1 MRSLKIV
8 LLAVSMFSVVSL
20 QAQTVD
26 EIINKYFEALG
37 GKDKVASMKSI
48 HTEYDV
54 EVSGIAA
61 SGASW
66 IVSGKAFRNEMNF
79 NGQQMVQCYTDTSGW
94 SVNPFMGEMTPTP
107 MTADQVKAGLG
118 QLDLAGPLYNYA
130 AKGNTVELLGKEAVD
145 GKPAFKLKIKTQAGP
160 EITSWIDA
168 TTYYLVKNY
177 IKATVNGSD
186 IETTMLTSNFKKT
199 ENGFVVPYTMQV
211 TLSGLTVDMTNKKV
225 EINKDVDMAMFA
237 MPKQ

>member
-8 LLAVSMFSVVSL
+8 LLAASILSVVSL

-26 EIINKYFEALG
+26 EVINKYFEALG
-37 GKDKVASMKSI
+37 GKDKVASMKTI

-54 EVSGIAA
+54 AVSGIAA

-66 IVSGKAFRNEMNF
+66 IVNGKAFRNEMSF
-79 NGQQMVQCYTDTSGW
+79 NGQQMIQCYTDTSGW
-94 SVNPFMGEMTPTP
+94 SVNPFMGEMTPTV

-118 QLDLAGPLYNYA
+118 QLDLAGPLFNYA
-130 AKGNTVELLGKEAVD
+130 AKGNTVELLGKEALD
-145 GKPAFKLKIKTQAGP
+145 GKTAFKLKIKTQAGP

-177 IKATVNGSD
+177 IKATINGSD

-199 ENGFVVPYTMQV
+199 DNGYVVPFNMQV
-211 TLSGLTVDMTNKKV
+211 TISGLTVDMTNKKI
-225 EINKDVDMAMFA
+225 EINKEVDMTMFA